1 MNLRGIYAS
10 CRDIR
15 FGYGRQE
22 VLRGIHCTIEGGE
35 FLGIIGPNG
44 SGKTTFL
51 KILNGE
57 LLPNRGEVLLDGE
70 SVPRMSRRQIAQK
83 VAVVPQVKELAFRF
97 TVLEMVMMGRSPHLG
112 LLEFERRRDM
122 ETVQWAMEMTNISHL
137 ADRDLSELSGG
148 EHQRVFI
155 ARALAQ
161 NPSMILMDEATAF
174 LDIGHQANIMDLMQ
188 RLNND
193 QGMTI
198 AVVTQD
204 INLAS
209 AYCDR
214 IVLFNAG
221 RIHSIGTPG
230 NVITKADIE
239 KVYGLPVLVDTNP
252 ETGTPRVTLRKK
264 VTFHNN
270 V

>member
-1 MNLRGIYAS
+1 MKPYGISAS
-10 CRDIR
+10 CSDIW
-15 FGYGRQE
+15 FGYGKQE
-22 VLRGIHCTIEGGE
+22 VLRGIRCIIEGGE

-57 LLPNRGEVLLDGE
+57 LLPARGEVLLDGMR
-70 SVPRMSRRQIAQK
+70 VPKMNRRQIAQK

-97 TVLEMVMMGRSPHLG
+97 TVLEVVMMGRSPHLG
-112 LLEFERRRDM
+112 LLQFERHQDM
-122 ETVQWAMEMTNISHL
+122 EMVKWAMEMTSISHL
-137 ADRDLSELSGG
+137 ADRDLSKLSGG

-161 NPSMILMDEATAF
+161 NPAMILMDEATAF
-174 LDIGHQANIMDLMQ
+174 LDIGHQADIMNLMR
-188 RLNND
+188 RLND
-193 QGMTI
+193 DRGMTVV
-198 AVVTQD
+198 VVTQD

-221 RIHSIGTPG
+221 RIHNIDTPE
-230 NVITKADIE
+230 NVIKEADIE
-239 KVYGLPVLVDTNP
+239 EVYGLPVLVDRNP
-252 ETGTPRVTLRKK
+252 ETGTPRLTLSKK
-264 VTFHNN
+264 FTFHNN
-270 V
+270 S